1 MPFLEY
7 QISGYPKK
15 WHVSESS
22 ESCTSSKN
30 SYKASS
36 LHALEEE
43 IHFLR
48 LQLEQLVL
56 EGKEMT
62 SEPVVQMSML
72 LDFKINKY
80 MQLVKEND

>member
-1 MPFLEY
+1 MAFLEY
-7 QISGYPKK
+7 QLSEYPKK

-22 ESCTSSKN
+22 EPRMSSKN

-48 LQLEQLVL
+48 RKLEQLVL
-56 EGKEMT
+56 EGREMT
-62 SEPVVQMSML
+62 SEPVVQMSTL

-80 MQLVKEND
+80 MKLVKEND